1 MASVRSVM
9 PEPNDPLILL
19 KPLRPLS
26 IVAPSTVLVVPLW
39 PRLEA
44 EAAATACGW
53 ATTLFGGATPV
64 LVTGVVEVGGW
75 ADTLLVGAVPM
86 LDTGAVEVGGWVG
99 AASCKTGSCT
109 DMMAAVLH
117 WR

>member
-1 MASVRSVM
+1 M
-9 PEPNDPLILL
+9 
-19 KPLRPLS
+19 
-26 IVAPSTVLVVPLW
+26 
-39 PRLEA
+39 
-44 EAAATACGW
+44 
-53 ATTLFGGATPV
+53 

>member
-1 MASVRSVM
+1 M
-9 PEPNDPLILL
+9 
-19 KPLRPLS
+19 
-26 IVAPSTVLVVPLW
+26 
-39 PRLEA
+39 
-44 EAAATACGW
+44 
-53 ATTLFGGATPV
+53 

-99 AASCKTGSCT
+99 AAWCKTGSCT

>member
-1 MASVRSVM
+1 MA
-9 PEPNDPLILL
+9 
-19 KPLRPLS
+19 
-26 IVAPSTVLVVPLW
+26 
-39 PRLEA
+39 
-44 EAAATACGW
+44 
-53 ATTLFGGATPV
+53 TLFGGATPV

-99 AASCKTGSCT
+99 AAWCKTGSYT